1 MNLHEI
7 FLASE
12 IAGRNNGNG
21 GSVDL
26 SDYYTKSQ
34 TDGLLVN
41 KIDKVN
47 GMGLSE
53 NSFTDDE
60 KTKLSVLENYND
72 TEIRSQ
78 SLTNQSTLGY
88 QRKNLLKN
96 TAVSGT
102 HNGISYTVN
111 DDGSV
116 TCGTG
121 TATGSVSFVF
131 INSFTFKGGES
142 YILSGAPNDGSSET
156 RISLIDDSGGE
167 LQIYQD
173 RGSGV
178 MVTFDEDT
186 KCRVRVRF
194 CSAGATVT
202 QPVTF
207 FPMIRLAGIADNTY
221 EPYRPSVEE
230 YIADLEVR
238 ITALEESRT

>member
-1 MNLHEI
+1 MDLHEV

-12 IAGRNNGNG
+12 IAGKSNGNG
-21 GSVDL
+21 GSADL

-53 NSFTDDE
+53 NSFTDAE
-60 KTKLSVLENYND
+60 KTKLSLLENYDD

-78 SLTNQSTLGY
+78 IVKNRTTLGY
-88 QRKNLLKN
+88 QCKNLLKN

-102 HNGISYTVN
+102 HNGIPYTVN
-111 DDGSV
+111 SDGSV

-121 TATGSVSFVF
+121 TATGSVSFLF
-131 INSFTFKGGES
+131 INSFTFKGSVS
-142 YILSGAPNDGSSET
+142 YILSGAPDDNSAET
-156 RISLIDDSGGE
+156 RISLIDDTGGE
-167 LQIYQD
+167 SQIHQD

-178 MVTFDEDT
+178 TVKFDEDT
-186 KCRVRVRF
+186 TRRVRVRF
-194 CSAGATVT
+194 CSSGATIT

-207 FPMIRLAGIADNTY
+207 FPMIRLAGIVDDTY
-221 EPYRPSVEE
+221 EPYKPSVAE
-230 YIADLEVR
+230 YIADLEAR
-238 ITALEESRT
+238 ITALEER

>member
-12 IAGRNNGNG
+12 IAGKNNGNG
-21 GSVDL
+21 GSTDL

-60 KTKLSVLENYND
+60 KTKLSLLENYDD

-78 SLTNQSTLGY
+78 IVKNRTTLGY
-88 QRKNLLKN
+88 QCKNLLKN

-102 HNGISYTVN
+102 YNGISYTVN
-111 DDGSV
+111 NDGSV
-116 TCGTG
+116 TMNG
-121 TATGSVSFVF
+121 TATALSYIFLVR
-131 INSFTFKGGES
+131 FTFKAGVK
-142 YILSGAPNDGSSET
+142 YRLSGGINRET
-156 RISLIDDSGGE
+156 RMSLINSAGGE
-167 LQIYQD
+167 LTNYMD
-173 RGSGV
+173 NGNGV
-178 MVTFDEDT
+178 EISFDEDT
-186 KCRVRVRF
+186 EMRIRLR
-194 CSAGATVT
+194 AGDTGNVLNSVTV
-202 QPVTF
+202 
-207 FPMIRLAGIADNTY
+207 FPMLRYSEITDDTY

-230 YIADLEVR
+230 YIADLEAR